1 MVTNRYIYSF
11 LSLVNMSK
19 QTTQQGRDVFQ
30 VYERNMDKYFSEAEK
45 AVPQYFQSVIGYQ
58 RSFLNTWRNAVD
70 ACIDVQR
77 KYAQKAQINTH
88 LPNITTKAADKA
100 TDGIIKVSQI
110 QEQYA
115 NAALDVTEENVKSF
129 YESAEAFADFYS
141 KSIETWFSS
150 FKNVRN

>member
-1 MVTNRYIYSF
+1 VQMQFNILPYDIRND
-11 LSLVNMSK
+11 L
-19 QTTQQGRDVFQ
+19 QTTLMVR
-30 VYERNMDKYFSEAEK
+30 EK
-45 AVPQYFQSVIGYQ
+45 
-58 RSFLNTWRNAVD
+58 
-70 ACIDVQR
+70 
-77 KYAQKAQINTH
+77 KAQINTN
-88 LPNITTKAADKA
+88 LPNVTTKAADKA

-110 QEQYA
+110 QEEYA

>member
-1 MVTNRYIYSF
+1 M
-11 LSLVNMSK
+11 VNMSK
-19 QTTQQGRDVFQ
+19 QTTQQGRDIFQ
-30 VYERNMDKYFSEAEK
+30 VYERNFDKYFSEAEK

-58 RSFLNTWRNAVD
+58 KSFLSTWRNAVD

-77 KYAQKAQINTH
+77 KYAQKAQINTQI
-88 LPNITTKAADKA
+88 PNVTTKAADKA

-110 QEQYA
+110 QEEYA

>member
-1 MVTNRYIYSF
+1 M
-11 LSLVNMSK
+11 VNMSK
-19 QTTQQGRDVFQ
+19 QTTQQGRDIFQ
-30 VYERNMDKYFSEAEK
+30 VYERNFGKYFSEAEK

-58 RSFLNTWRNAVD
+58 KSFLNTWRNAVD
-70 ACIDVQR
+70 AAIDVQR

-88 LPNITTKAADKA
+88 LPNATTKAADKA

-115 NAALDVTEENVKSF
+115 NAAFDVTEENVQSF
-129 YESAEAFADFYS
+129 YETAEAFADFYS
-141 KSIETWFSS
+141 KSIETWFTS